1 MDRIAHQPD
10 GSENLHSLLRKWHMV
25 SDDLLDFEERLD
37 FLIQTTEDY
46 QESSQDQMGRATV
59 EKLKY
64 LRSRNHIW
72 KRWVDSY
79 RERTN
84 ILMSLY
90 FDIATR
96 NDNTTNL
103 KIAYLTGKIA
113 KETRRDSSAMIT

>member
-1 MDRIAHQPD
+1 
-10 GSENLHSLLRKWHMV
+10 MV